1 MFGLVISFQ
10 GNMIKMHYPEIS
22 SYRNE
27 EENWRTRI
35 NMNTV
40 DDDLCNYTVYIAKI
54 SNLHYTALHKK
65 VFNQFWILFFGEY
78 VYENVY

>member
-35 NMNTV
+35 NMKTV

-54 SNLHYTALHKK
+54 SKLHYTL
-65 VFNQFWILFFGEY
+65 VDILCHY
-78 VYENVY
+78 TYMKMYINICCIYDS

>member
-35 NMNTV
+35 NMKTV

-54 SNLHYTALHKK
+54 SKLHYTAWYRK
-65 VFNQFWILFFGEY
+65 VFNQLWILFFGDDL
-78 VYENVY
+78 

>member
-35 NMNTV
+35 NMKTV

-54 SNLHYTALHKK
+54 SKLHYLVDNTYMKMYI
-65 VFNQFWILFFGEY
+65 NICCIY
-78 VYENVY
+78 DS